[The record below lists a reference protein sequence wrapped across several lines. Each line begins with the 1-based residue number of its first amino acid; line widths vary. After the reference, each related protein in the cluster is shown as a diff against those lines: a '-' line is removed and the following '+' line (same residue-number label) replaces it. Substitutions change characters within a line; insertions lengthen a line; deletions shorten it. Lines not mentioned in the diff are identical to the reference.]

1 MNSFPKSVLVGP
13 NILQTYCLVAA
24 IESCSLSMLKASDG
38 SFVKT
43 QLISLPAGPLRAEA
57 GSMEYVVSGFNVRIL
72 IYYFDNS

>member
-1 MNSFPKSVLVGP
+1 
-13 NILQTYCLVAA
+13 
-24 IESCSLSMLKASDG
+24 MLKASDAT
-38 SFVKT
+38 FVKT